1 MTDKQPEAL
10 RLADTLDLAPENGIE
25 PQTAEDAAA
34 ELRRLHTENTALQ
47 QGYAAARLEIES
59 LQDRI
64 KTMAEQHA
72 DELMVAHFDGRM
84 RAAQPE
90 NLRCKSTQKRL
101 ATQWGFVPAG
111 AQQPGTSHG
120 QAPAQAAPAAVAGP
134 SEAVAYLD
142 IGAGGYLD
150 LGTDLSNEALSRL
163 PKGRH
168 VLVIAGTYGIDG
180 YTAAPNTQPAPD
192 EILNMARE
200 QGLPETETEGVFR
213 VNVDDLGRMFAADR
227 AARATA
233 DSVTAPAGGA
243 NWQDI
248 STAPKDGTR
257 FVAVGQNYGLDSETQ
272 HTCIAQRLAGCWV
285 EVSEWNGASKL
296 KYLTHWMPLPP
307 LPGSAASAP
316 ADSVTAPQQEAQEP
330 VAWYVTGGS
339 RLLDEDEAKAEARHI
354 GGTARAMP
362 LYTAP
367 PPSPRI
373 AGEHAAQRAYVRY
386 GS

>member
-1 MTDKQPEAL
+1 MTNPTPHGQVPAIQRYKIGYHSDEWGVRSLSPTSIYDDAGPWV
-10 RLADTLDLAPENGIE
+10 RY
-25 PQTAEDAAA
+25 EDHAA
-34 ELRRLHTENTALQ
+34 ELRRLHDYCQELESQVILDCMTHVQNAE
-47 QGYAAARLEIES
+47 EIEHVAGDVS
-59 LQDRI
+59 
-64 KTMAEQHA
+64 KNGAELNMTGSA
-72 DELMVAHFDGRM
+72 M
-84 RAAQPE
+84 RA
-90 NLRCKSTQKRL
+90 
-101 ATQWGFVPAG
+101 
-111 AQQPGTSHG
+111 SHG

-168 VLVIAGTYGIDG
+168 ALVIAGTYGIDG

-227 AARATA
+227 AARA
-233 DSVTAPAGGA
+233 
-243 NWQDI
+243 
-248 STAPKDGTR
+248 
-257 FVAVGQNYGLDSETQ
+257 
-272 HTCIAQRLAGCWV
+272 
-285 EVSEWNGASKL
+285 
-296 KYLTHWMPLPP
+296 
-307 LPGSAASAP
+307 P

-330 VAWYVTGGS
+330 VAWYVTGCG

-354 GGTARAMP
+354 GGTARAIP

-367 PPSPRI
+367 QADSVQDLQPVHDAVTIDLLNERVEYLERKLKEADSVPEGAALLKEARDALWQPANVELCERI
-373 AGEHAAQRAYVRY
+373 DAYLDAARKQGANHD
-386 GS
+386 